1 MSEDLLERLEKLML
15 IYERTQTMELKKQEI
30 AAKTASDILA
40 QNRKSQLELLTYF
53 NQFIGNE
60 APLPFRAGSY
70 GMEDK
75 TEDEK

>member
-15 IYERTQTMELKKQEI
+15 IYERTQAMELKKQEI

-53 NQFIGNE
+53 NQFIGNTTVIKKD
-60 APLPFRAGSY
+60 
-70 GMEDK
+70 DK
-75 TEDEK
+75 E